1 MSTTKT
7 RPVVLTGDR
16 TTGSLHLGHYV
27 GSLKRRLK
35 LQEDHRQFLLLADA
49 QALTDN
55 VDDPAR
61 IGRNVCEVA
70 LDYLAVG
77 IDPEKSRTNEFTSR
91 KPRTTSAT
99 YCRSGGTLD

>member
-27 GSLKRRLK
+27 GSLRRRLE

-49 QALTDN
+49 
-55 VDDPAR
+55 R
-61 IGRNVCEVA
+61 R
-70 LDYLAVG
+70 
-77 IDPEKSRTNEFTSR
+77 
-91 KPRTTSAT
+91 
-99 YCRSGGTLD
+99 

>member
-27 GSLKRRLK
+27 GSLKRRLE

-55 VDDPAR
+55 ADDPAR

-70 LDYLAVG
+70 
-77 IDPEKSRTNEFTSR
+77 
-91 KPRTTSAT
+91 PRWRAT
-99 YCRSGGTLD
+99 ATQGLKARLRQEWSFLFG